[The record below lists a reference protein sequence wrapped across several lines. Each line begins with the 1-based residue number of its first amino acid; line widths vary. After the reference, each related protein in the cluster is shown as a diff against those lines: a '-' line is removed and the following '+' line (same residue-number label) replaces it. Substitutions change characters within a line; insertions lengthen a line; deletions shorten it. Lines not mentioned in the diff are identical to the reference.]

1 MLLSY
6 TVSLLIF
13 FLLDVSIS
21 FLIQLYRDVIDM

>member
-1 MLLSY
+1 MLLSS